1 MLNPWEELESKK
13 NGSVHTLILQL
24 SKKRESI
31 VPQHFSF
38 CLCLPLLSLSLFLSL
53 FFPPSSPP
61 FLFFFLSFSWH
72 VWVKSYSAHMMTS
85 SSWDLTWASSLLEV
99 CHCARQQLISLHSGL
114 IDWNDLIIINLQDKG
129 GKWCVHGCGRKLI
142 LYFPLVRLMKSLVFV
157 WRSQELRD
165 KHT

>member
-1 MLNPWEELESKK
+1 MGGAGVQEKW
-13 NGSVHTLILQL
+13 
-24 SKKRESI
+24 
-31 VPQHFSF
+31 F
-38 CLCLPLLSLSLFLSL
+38 CTYSHSTIKQEKGIHCSSAFFFLSLS
-53 FFPPSSPP
+53 PSSLPFSLPFP
-61 FLFFFLSFSWH
+61 FLPSLLPSLPFFFLSFSWH